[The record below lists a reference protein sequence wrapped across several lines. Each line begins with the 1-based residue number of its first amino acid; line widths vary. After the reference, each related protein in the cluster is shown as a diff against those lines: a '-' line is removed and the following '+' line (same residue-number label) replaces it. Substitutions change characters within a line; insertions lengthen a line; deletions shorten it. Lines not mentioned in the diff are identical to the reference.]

1 MFFLPLFDDNP
12 TGRVP
17 IVTWSLIAICAAVF
31 LFQLGLD
38 ERGARVFIF
47 SYGAVPALITGSVP
61 RPAALAGLPDL
72 ATVITS
78 VFMHGGIL
86 HLGGNM
92 LYLWIFGDNVED
104 SMGPIKFIIFYLA
117 CGIAATMAHV
127 AIDPDS
133 VTPLVGASGAIAGV
147 LAAYLMLYPHA
158 HVRVLVV
165 ILIFIRFTSFPAL
178 AVLAAWLIIQFLSA
192 PASLGDG
199 GGVAY
204 FAHLGG
210 FAAGLILTPFFKRR
224 DQKIFPAKPDTGT
237 FAETGAKPNHSI
249 NIMTRHQIK
258 NEFVERYKHRK
269 APPKPAYSRRDLPKV
284 KKSSH
289 SKGPW
294 DHDDDNR
301 H

>member
-17 IVTWSLIAICAAVF
+17 IVTWILIAICIAVF

-38 ERGARVFIF
+38 DRGERIFIF
-47 SYGAVPALITGSVP
+47 SYGAIPALITGSEL
-61 RPAALAGLPDL
+61 RPPALAGLPDY
-72 ATVITS
+72 ATMVTS
-78 VFMHGGIL
+78 VFLHGGIL

-104 SMGPIKFIIFYLA
+104 CMGPVKFIIFYLT

-127 AIDPDS
+127 AIAPES

-158 HVRVLVV
+158 HVRVLVI
-165 ILIFIRFTSFPAL
+165 ILIFIRFASFPAL

-192 PASLGDG
+192 PSAFSNSDD

-210 FAAGLILTPFFKRR
+210 FAAGLILTPIFKRR
-224 DQKIFPAKPDTGT
+224 DQKIFPAKQ
-237 FAETGAKPNHSI
+237 ETESQNTPKPSI

-258 NEFVERYKHRK
+258 NEFVDRYRHRK
-269 APPKPAYSRRDLPKV
+269 NQPKPPPSRRDLPEV
-284 KKSSH
+284 KKASRP
-289 SKGPW
+289 KGPW
-294 DHDDDNR
+294 DKS
-301 H
+301 

>member
-17 IVTWSLIAICAAVF
+17 IVTWILMAICIAVF

-38 ERGARVFIF
+38 ERGERLFIF
-47 SYGAVPALITGSVP
+47 SYGAVPALITGSEL
-61 RPAALAGLPDL
+61 RPPALAGLPDY
-72 ATVITS
+72 ATVVTS
-78 VFMHGGIL
+78 VFLHGGIL

-104 SMGPIKFIIFYLA
+104 SMGPVKFMVFYLA
-117 CGIAATMAHV
+117 CGITATMAHV
-127 AIDPDS
+127 AIAPDS

-158 HVRVLVV
+158 HVRVLVI
-165 ILIFIRFTSFPAL
+165 ILIFIRFASFPAL

-192 PASLGDG
+192 PSAFSGSEG

-210 FAAGLILTPFFKRR
+210 FAAGLVLTPFFKRR
-224 DQKIFPAKPDTGT
+224 DQKIFPPKQDT
-237 FAETGAKPNHSI
+237 ENQPLSHSSI

-258 NEFVERYKHRK
+258 NEFVDRYRHRK
-269 APPKPAYSRRDLPKV
+269 PTIKPSSSRRDLPEV
-284 KKSSH
+284 KKPSRP
-289 SKGPW
+289 KGPW
-294 DHDDDNR
+294 DQN
-301 H
+301 

>member
-17 IVTWSLIAICAAVF
+17 IVTWILIAVCVAVF

-38 ERGARVFIF
+38 ERGERIFIF
-47 SYGAVPALITGSVP
+47 SYGAVPALITGSEL
-61 RPAALAGLPDL
+61 RPPALAGLPDY
-72 ATVITS
+72 ATVVTS
-78 VFMHGGIL
+78 VFLHGGLL

-117 CGIAATMAHV
+117 CGVAATMAHV
-127 AIDPDS
+127 AIAPDS

-158 HVRVLVV
+158 HVRVLVI
-165 ILIFIRFTSFPAL
+165 ILIFIRFASFPAV

-192 PASLGDG
+192 PSAFDHAEG

-204 FAHLGG
+204 FDHLGG
-210 FAAGLILTPFFKRR
+210 FAAGVILTPFFKRR
-224 DQKIFPAKPDTGT
+224 DQQIFPKKQPTQQQGELKAPQN
-237 FAETGAKPNHSI
+237 PPI

-258 NEFVERYKHRK
+258 NEFVDRYRHRK
-269 APPKPAYSRRDLPKV
+269 PAPKPPSSRRDVPTVRKA
-284 KKSSH
+284 SRP
-289 SKGPW
+289 KGPW
-294 DHDDDNR
+294 DDT
-301 H
+301 